1 MALSLTKDAP
11 LVELNGTIE
20 VGVRWDQSGPR
31 SEWNHSCT
39 SQCSNPCTVNRL
51 GGASRPVMQTL
62 PGVDPD
68 DPDNKPVIPKIPP
81 PRKPGEK

>member
-11 LVELNGTIE
+11 PPELNGTIE
-20 VGVRWDQSGPR
+20 IGVHWDRSDLR

-51 GGASRPVMQTL
+51 DLRPVMQAL

-68 DPDNKPVIPKIPP
+68 DPDNKPVIPRIPS